1 MNFQRTLRTSVL
13 CRPNGPLRTLFPIRF
28 SEQLE
33 ELADTF
39 AQYHKRANISFAR
52 DTEWVFLLLLLT
64 PLTLAGE
71 GILCLMG
78 LFTCFN
84 KIP

>member
-1 MNFQRTLRTSVL
+1 MNFQQTLRTGVL

-52 DTEWVFLLLLLT
+52 DTEWFFFVVVVDSLNSSWGGDSVFDGFIYLLQ
-64 PLTLAGE
+64 
-71 GILCLMG
+71 
-78 LFTCFN
+78 
-84 KIP
+84 

>member
-52 DTEWVFLLLLLT
+52 DTKWFFLLT

-71 GILCLMG
+71 GDSVFDGFIYLLQ
-78 LFTCFN
+78 
-84 KIP
+84 

>member
-52 DTEWVFLLLLLT
+52 DTEWFFSVVVVDSLNSSWGGDSVFDGFIYLLQ
-64 PLTLAGE
+64 
-71 GILCLMG
+71 
-78 LFTCFN
+78 
-84 KIP
+84 

>member
-1 MNFQRTLRTSVL
+1 MNFQRTPRTSVL
-13 CRPNGPLRTLFPIRF
+13 CRPNGALCTLFPIRF

-33 ELADTF
+33 QLADTF
-39 AQYHKRANISFAR
+39 AQYHKRTNISFAR
-52 DTEWVFLLLLLT
+52 DTEWFFFLLT
-64 PLTLAGE
+64 PLTIAGE
-71 GILCLMG
+71 GILCWMG